1 MSLKRDSLSLYRKWL
16 RLCRFYPVENLI
28 PKMRFNVREAM
39 NIYRDIDDD
48 AKREAIDKGYQDYYF
63 MQKLLKVDKSLLKR
77 LFLTS
82 PKDLEEPIEKIKP
95 TKAMEFNEMPITLN
109 FKDMENEVNEDSN
122 ARDKV

>member
-1 MSLKRDSLSLYRKWL
+1 
-16 RLCRFYPVENLI
+16 
-28 PKMRFNVREAM
+28 MRFNVREAM